1 MKRLV
6 KTILL
11 VALGVALGLL
21 VRKYA
26 LGVSTVAG
34 DSMQPTLMTGD
45 RVLITRLDYLIG
57 APERGDVAQLEVPG
71 RDGEYLKRVVG
82 LPGETVEI
90 IGGVV
95 HINGQ
100 ALDEP
105 YATLSDDDFRVQL
118 GEDEYF
124 VLGDNRPVSYDSRE
138 EDFGVISAD
147 CFRGKVRAIIWPF
160 ERIEFGIN

>member
-1 MKRLV
+1 MKRLG
-6 KTILL
+6 KLILL
-11 VALGVALGLL
+11 VALGAAIGLL
-21 VRKYA
+21 IREYV
-26 LGVSTVAG
+26 LGVSAVAG

-45 RVLITRLDYLIG
+45 RVLITRMDYILG
-57 APERGDVAQLEVPG
+57 SPERGEVVQLEIPG

-90 IGGVV
+90 IGGEV

-100 ALDEP
+100 ALNET
-105 YATLSDDDFRVQL
+105 YATLSDDDFRIQL
-118 GEDEYF
+118 DEDEYF

-138 EDFGVISAD
+138 EDFGVISAG
-147 CFRGKVRAIIWPF
+147 CFRGRVRAIIWPL

>member
-1 MKRLV
+1 MKRLG
-6 KTILL
+6 KLILL
-11 VALGVALGLL
+11 VALGAAIGLL
-21 VRKYA
+21 IREYV
-26 LGVSTVAG
+26 LGVSAVAG

-45 RVLITRLDYLIG
+45 RVLITRLDYILG
-57 APERGDVAQLEVPG
+57 SPERGEVVQLEIPG

-100 ALDEP
+100 ALNET
-105 YATLSDDDFRVQL
+105 YATLSDDDFRIQL
-118 GEDEYF
+118 DEDEYF

-138 EDFGVISAD
+138 EDFGVISAG
-147 CFRGKVRAIIWPF
+147 CFRGRVRAIIWPL